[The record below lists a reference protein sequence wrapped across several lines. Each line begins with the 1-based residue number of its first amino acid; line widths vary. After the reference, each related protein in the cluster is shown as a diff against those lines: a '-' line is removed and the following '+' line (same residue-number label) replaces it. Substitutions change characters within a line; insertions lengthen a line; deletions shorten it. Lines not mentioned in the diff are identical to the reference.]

1 MARIGVTSEQVSAVA
16 DALIGEGKQATI
28 RAVRERLGDR
38 GSPNTIQK
46 HLSAWR
52 DARPMAAA
60 AALELPQ
67 TLAAAIAAE
76 IGRAAAQ
83 ARAEIEG
90 RLVEVQTEA
99 ADLAMTGESLEDER
113 DSLIAQMVV
122 LTTER
127 DTLAG
132 KAAQQAADLV
142 ELTGRVEREQ
152 QAAEA
157 ARVELATARLRA
169 EGLTERHA
177 AQGKE
182 VEQLRAAVEDE
193 RKGRIAAEQAAAVLA
208 ARLEASAELVVR
220 AETRAELAERQ
231 ADQVTQDVRKA
242 HAERE
247 DARNLASQAREQ
259 GARLSGQVDVL
270 QAESKR
276 RDAVEAA
283 QHAENERLRVEL
295 EALRA
300 RVPEPVRN
308 FVCEA

>member
-16 DALIGEGKQATI
+16 DTLIGEGKQATI

-67 TLAAAIAAE
+67 ALAAAIAAE

-113 DSLIAQMVV
+113 DSLISQMAV

-300 RVPEPVRN
+300 RVPGDSGKGR
-308 FVCEA
+308 

>member
-99 ADLAMTGESLEDER
+99 ADLALTGESLEDER
-113 DSLIAQMVV
+113 DSLIAQMAV

-127 DTLAG
+127 DTLVG
-132 KAAQQAADLV
+132 KAAQQAADLA

-259 GARLSGQVDVL
+259 GARLSGQVDML

-300 RVPEPVRN
+300 RVPGDSGKGR
-308 FVCEA
+308 

>member
-113 DSLIAQMVV
+113 DSLIAQMAV

-157 ARVELATARLRA
+157 ARVESATARLRA

-300 RVPEPVRN
+300 RVPGDSGKGR
-308 FVCEA
+308 

>member
-60 AALELPQ
+60 AALERPQ
-67 TLAAAIAAE
+67 ALAAAIAAE

-113 DSLIAQMVV
+113 DSLIAQMAV

-300 RVPEPVRN
+300 RVPGDSGKGR
-308 FVCEA
+308 

>member
-113 DSLIAQMVV
+113 DSLIAQMAV

-132 KAAQQAADLV
+132 KAAQQAADLA

-259 GARLSGQVDVL
+259 GARLSGQVDML

-300 RVPEPVRN
+300 RVPGDSGKGR
-308 FVCEA
+308 

>member
-1 MARIGVTSEQVSAVA
+1 MARIGVTFEQVSAVA

-113 DSLIAQMVV
+113 DSLIAQMAV

-300 RVPEPVRN
+300 RVPGDSGKGR
-308 FVCEA
+308 

>member
-1 MARIGVTSEQVSAVA
+1 MAHIGVTSEQVSAVA

-113 DSLIAQMVV
+113 DSLIAQMAV

-300 RVPEPVRN
+300 RVPGDSGKGR
-308 FVCEA
+308 

>member
-113 DSLIAQMVV
+113 DSLIAQMAV

-208 ARLEASAELVVR
+208 ARLAASAELVVR

-231 ADQVTQDVRKA
+231 ADQVTQDVHKA

-247 DARNLASQAREQ
+247 AARNLASQAREQ
-259 GARLSGQVDVL
+259 SARLSGQVDML

-300 RVPEPVRN
+300 RVPGDSGKGR
-308 FVCEA
+308 

>member
-16 DALIGEGKQATI
+16 DTLIGEGKQATI

-52 DARPMAAA
+52 DARPMATA

-113 DSLIAQMVV
+113 DSLIAQMAV

-300 RVPEPVRN
+300 RVPGDSGKGR
-308 FVCEA
+308 

>member
-52 DARPMAAA
+52 DARPMAGA

-67 TLAAAIAAE
+67 ALAAAIAAE

-113 DSLIAQMVV
+113 DSLIAQMAV

-300 RVPEPVRN
+300 RVPGDSGKGR
-308 FVCEA
+308 

>member
-99 ADLAMTGESLEDER
+99 ADLALTGESLEDER
-113 DSLIAQMVV
+113 DSLIAQMAV

-300 RVPEPVRN
+300 RVPGDSVKGR
-308 FVCEA
+308 

>member
-67 TLAAAIAAE
+67 ALAAAIAAE

-193 RKGRIAAEQAAAVLA
+193 RNGRIAAEQAAAVLA

-300 RVPEPVRN
+300 RVPGDSGKGR
-308 FVCEA
+308 

>member
-67 TLAAAIAAE
+67 ALAAAIAAE

-113 DSLIAQMVV
+113 DSLIAQMAV

-231 ADQVTQDVRKA
+231 SDQVTQDVRKA

-259 GARLSGQVDVL
+259 GARLSGQVDML

-300 RVPEPVRN
+300 RVPGDSGKGR
-308 FVCEA
+308 

>member
-67 TLAAAIAAE
+67 ALAAAIAAE

-113 DSLIAQMVV
+113 DSLIAQMAV

-231 ADQVTQDVRKA
+231 ADQVTLGVRLA
-242 HAERE
+242 HVLRE

-300 RVPEPVRN
+300 RVPGDSGKGR
-308 FVCEA
+308 

>member
-60 AALELPQ
+60 AVLEFPQ
-67 TLAAAIAAE
+67 ALAAAIAAE

-113 DSLIAQMVV
+113 DSLIAQMAV

-182 VEQLRAAVEDE
+182 VEQLRAAVEGE

-300 RVPEPVRN
+300 RVPGDSGKGR
-308 FVCEA
+308 

>member
-99 ADLAMTGESLEDER
+99 ADLALTGESLEDER
-113 DSLIAQMVV
+113 DSLIAQMAV

-283 QHAENERLRVEL
+283 HHAENERLRVEL

-300 RVPEPVRN
+300 RVPGDSGKGR
-308 FVCEA
+308 

>member
-113 DSLIAQMVV
+113 DSLIAQMAV

-242 HAERE
+242 HPERE

-300 RVPEPVRN
+300 RVPGDSGKGR
-308 FVCEA
+308 

>member
-113 DSLIAQMVV
+113 DSLIAQMAV

-142 ELTGRVEREQ
+142 ELAGRVEREQ

-259 GARLSGQVDVL
+259 SARLSGQVDML

-300 RVPEPVRN
+300 RVPGDSGKGR
-308 FVCEA
+308 

>member
-300 RVPEPVRN
+300 RVPGDSGKGR
-308 FVCEA
+308 

>member
-113 DSLIAQMVV
+113 DSLIAQMAV

-182 VEQLRAAVEDE
+182 VEQLRAAVEGE

-300 RVPEPVRN
+300 RVPGDSGKGR
-308 FVCEA
+308 

>member
-113 DSLIAQMVV
+113 DSLIAQMAV

-300 RVPEPVRN
+300 RVPGDSGKCR
-308 FVCEA
+308 

>member
-90 RLVEVQTEA
+90 RLVEVETEA

-132 KAAQQAADLV
+132 KAAQQAADLA

-259 GARLSGQVDVL
+259 SARLSGQVDML

-300 RVPEPVRN
+300 RVPGDSGKGR
-308 FVCEA
+308 

>member
-52 DARPMAAA
+52 DAQPMAAA

-99 ADLAMTGESLEDER
+99 ADLALTGESLEDER
-113 DSLIAQMVV
+113 DSLIAQMAV

-182 VEQLRAAVEDE
+182 VEQLRAAVEGE

-300 RVPEPVRN
+300 RVPGDSGKGR
-308 FVCEA
+308 

>member
-1 MARIGVTSEQVSAVA
+1 MARIGVTSEQVSEVA

-67 TLAAAIAAE
+67 ALAAAIAAE

-113 DSLIAQMVV
+113 DSLIAQMAV

-300 RVPEPVRN
+300 RVPGDSGKGR
-308 FVCEA
+308 

>member
-99 ADLAMTGESLEDER
+99 ADLALTGESLEDER

-132 KAAQQAADLV
+132 KAAQQAADLA

-259 GARLSGQVDVL
+259 SARLSGQVDML

-300 RVPEPVRN
+300 RVPGDSGKGR
-308 FVCEA
+308 

>member
-99 ADLAMTGESLEDER
+99 ADLALTGESLEDER
-113 DSLIAQMVV
+113 DSLIAQMAV

-142 ELTGRVEREQ
+142 ELAGRVEREQ

-300 RVPEPVRN
+300 RVPGDSGKGR
-308 FVCEA
+308 

>member
-99 ADLAMTGESLEDER
+99 ADLALTGESLEDER
-113 DSLIAQMVV
+113 DSLIAQMAV

-182 VEQLRAAVEDE
+182 VEQLRAAVEGE

-283 QHAENERLRVEL
+283 HQAENERLRVEL

-300 RVPEPVRN
+300 RVPGDSGKGR
-308 FVCEA
+308 

>member
-67 TLAAAIAAE
+67 ALAAAIAAE

-99 ADLAMTGESLEDER
+99 TDLALTGESLEDER
-113 DSLIAQMVV
+113 DSLIAQMAV

-300 RVPEPVRN
+300 RVPGDSGKGR
-308 FVCEA
+308 

>member
-67 TLAAAIAAE
+67 ALAAAIAAE

-83 ARAEIEG
+83 ARAEIEE

-99 ADLAMTGESLEDER
+99 ADLALTGESLEDER
-113 DSLIAQMVV
+113 DSLIAQMAV

-270 QAESKR
+270 H
-276 RDAVEAA
+276 V
-283 QHAENERLRVEL
+283 
-295 EALRA
+295 RA
-300 RVPEPVRN
+300 DPNLSHR
-308 FVCEA
+308 AD

>member
-113 DSLIAQMVV
+113 DSLIAQMAV

-193 RKGRIAAEQAAAVLA
+193 RKGRIAAEQAGAVLA

-220 AETRAELAERQ
+220 AESRAELAERQ

-300 RVPEPVRN
+300 RVPGDSGKGR
-308 FVCEA
+308 

>member
-60 AALELPQ
+60 TALELPQ

-113 DSLIAQMVV
+113 DSLIAQMAV

-259 GARLSGQVDVL
+259 SARLSGQVDML

-300 RVPEPVRN
+300 RVPGDSGKGR
-308 FVCEA
+308 

>member
-113 DSLIAQMVV
+113 DSLIAQMAV

-259 GARLSGQVDVL
+259 SARLSGQVDVL

-300 RVPEPVRN
+300 RVPGDSGKGR
-308 FVCEA
+308 

>member
-1 MARIGVTSEQVSAVA
+1 M
-16 DALIGEGKQATI
+16 
-28 RAVRERLGDR
+28 
-38 GSPNTIQK
+38 
-46 HLSAWR
+46 
-52 DARPMAAA
+52 
-60 AALELPQ
+60 
-67 TLAAAIAAE
+67 
-76 IGRAAAQ
+76 
-83 ARAEIEG
+83 
-90 RLVEVQTEA
+90 
-99 ADLAMTGESLEDER
+99 
-113 DSLIAQMVV
+113 
-122 LTTER
+122 
-127 DTLAG
+127 
-132 KAAQQAADLV
+132 
-142 ELTGRVEREQ
+142 
-152 QAAEA
+152 
-157 ARVELATARLRA
+157 ATARLRA

-270 QAESKR
+270 QVESKR
-276 RDAVEAA
+276 RDAVETA

-300 RVPEPVRN
+300 RVPGDSGKGR
-308 FVCEA
+308 

>member
-52 DARPMAAA
+52 DAQPMAAA

-113 DSLIAQMVV
+113 DSLIAQMAV

-259 GARLSGQVDVL
+259 SARLSGQVDML

-300 RVPEPVRN
+300 RVPGDSGKGR
-308 FVCEA
+308 